1 MKEFGSQ
8 LLDFLDNLWLQTDV
22 CVHNERNWK
31 DHVTC
36 VMNDAPLHYETM
48 LPGVLVG
55 MGAALSW

>member
-8 LLDFLDNLWLQTDV
+8 LLDFLGYLWLQTDV

-36 VMNDAPLHYETM
+36 VMNDTPLHYETM
-48 LPGVLVG
+48 LAGVLVG